1 MVEGCC
7 NLERF
12 GAGTLFAFSQGMET
26 LFADVRFGLRLL
38 LQKPGLTLVA
48 VLTLALG
55 VGANTAIFSVVNGV
69 LLRPLPYAEPENLLM
84 VWQDHSRLEG
94 SATEWASFENFSDWR
109 EQSEVFGGVFAFGNY
124 TATLRMPEPEQ
135 IQGASVSHDALSI
148 LGIAPLLGRGFRP
161 EEDSPKAELVALLSH
176 SLWQRSFGSDR
187 GVLGQRITLG
197 EAPATVIGVLPPN
210 TMFPHISDPEIFVPL
225 RIDPSTSCGRG
236 CVNLRVVARLASG
249 VSLERA
255 SADMEAIALRLE
267 REYPEENRGVG
278 VNLVPLHEQLVGTLR
293 PALLALLGAVS
304 FVLLIACANVASLL
318 LARAVER
325 EKEVATRVA
334 MGAGRARLLRQLL
347 TESFLLALAGAS
359 LGAVIALWG
368 VDVLLAL
375 VPGGFPRL
383 EEVTVD
389 RRVLGFTL
397 ALAAASAFL
406 FGLVPALRGSKPDVH
421 RCLKEGARGSSRGGA
436 HRFRRALVVLEV
448 ALALSLLVGAS
459 LLLESFRTLTR
470 VDPGFDPKNLL
481 TAGLDLSSSTYD
493 DPSRR
498 IAFLE
503 LLQERASGL
512 AGAESAG
519 AVFALPMGG
528 ADADA
533 GFLIEGKTPPEP
545 RGAWVAWY
553 RPVTP
558 SYFATMRMRL
568 SRGRFLRESDDAEA
582 PPVVLVN
589 ELATR
594 SYWPN
599 EDPLL
604 SRVRIGGAWRQV
616 VGVVED
622 TRHFGLDRSDRP
634 AMYFPY
640 AQLPQRSMNLVV
652 RAESD
657 PESLAVPLRRALAE
671 IDPRMALADLRP
683 LEEVIS
689 GTVATPRVT
698 SVLFAVFALSALALS
713 AIGLYGVLSYS
724 VGSRIREIGIRMA
737 LGANKA
743 DVLRQT
749 VGEGVL
755 LLGLGTAIGLG
766 VAFVLSRLL
775 ASLLFRV
782 SPTDPFSFLGAF
794 AVLAAVAILA
804 CYLPARRAA
813 RVDPIVVLRY
823 E

>member
-1 MVEGCC
+1 
-7 NLERF
+7 
-12 GAGTLFAFSQGMET
+12 MET

-38 LQKPGLTLVA
+38 LQKPGITLVA

-69 LLRPLPYAEPENLLM
+69 LLRPLPYADPQNLVM
-84 VWQDHSRLEG
+84 VWQDHSRRDG
-94 SATEWASFENFSDWR
+94 PPTEWASFENFSDWR
-109 EQSEVFGGVFAFGNY
+109 EQSEVFDGVFAFGNY
-124 TATLRMPEPEQ
+124 AATLRMPDPEQ

-148 LGIAPLLGRGFRP
+148 LGITPLLGRGFRP
-161 EEDSPKAELVALLSH
+161 EEDSPKAELVVLLSH

-187 GVLGQRITLG
+187 GVLGRRIALG
-197 EAPATVIGVLPPN
+197 ETPATVVGVLPPE
-210 TMFPHISDPEIFVPL
+210 TLFPLIADPEIFVPL

-255 SADMEAIALRLE
+255 SADMEAIAHRLE
-267 REYPEENRGVG
+267 AAYPEENRGVG
-278 VNLVPLHEQLVGTLR
+278 VNLVPLHEQLVGAIR

-304 FVLLIACANVASLL
+304 FVLLIACANVASLM

-334 MGAGRARLLRQLL
+334 MGAGRVRLLRQLL
-347 TESFLLALAGAS
+347 TESLLLAAAGAS
-359 LGAVIALWG
+359 LGVVIALWG

-375 VPGGFPRL
+375 VPDGFPRL
-383 EEVTVD
+383 GEVTVD

-397 ALAAASAFL
+397 AVAAASALL
-406 FGLVPALRGSKPDVH
+406 FGLVPALRGSKPDLH
-421 RCLKEGARGSSRGGA
+421 RCLKEGARGSTGGGA
-436 HRFRRALVVLEV
+436 QLFRSALVVLEV

-481 TAGLDLSSSTYD
+481 TAGLDLSSSAYD
-493 DPSRR
+493 DPARR
-498 IAFLE
+498 VAFLD

-545 RGAWVAWY
+545 RGAWIAWY
-553 RPVTP
+553 RPATP
-558 SYFATMRMRL
+558 SYFSTMRMRL

-582 PPVVLVN
+582 APVVLVN
-589 ELATR
+589 ELASR

-652 RAESD
+652 RAGSD
-657 PESLAVPLRRALAE
+657 PESLAIPLRRAVSE
-671 IDPRMALADLRP
+671 IDPQMALADLRP

-698 SVLFAVFALSALALS
+698 SALFAVFALSALALA
-713 AIGLYGVLSYS
+713 AIGLYGILSYN
-724 VGSRIREIGIRMA
+724 VGSRVREIGIRMA
-737 LGANKA
+737 LGANRA

-749 VGEGVL
+749 VGQGVL

-766 VAFVLSRLL
+766 VALAISRVLS
-775 ASLLFRV
+775 SVLFGV
-782 SPTDPFSFLGAF
+782 SPTDPWLFLAAF
-794 AVLAAVAILA
+794 AVLAAVTLLA

-813 RVDPIVVLRY
+813 RVDPLVVLRC

>member
-1 MVEGCC
+1 
-7 NLERF
+7 
-12 GAGTLFAFSQGMET
+12 MET
-26 LFADVRFGLRLL
+26 LIADVRFGLRLL
-38 LQKPGLTLVA
+38 VQKPGITLTA

-69 LLRPLPYAEPENLLM
+69 LLRPLPYAEPQNLVM

-94 SATEWASFENFSDWR
+94 SPTEWASFENFSDWR
-109 EQSEVFGGVFAFGNY
+109 QQSVVFDGVFAFGSY
-124 TATLRMPEPEQ
+124 TATLRMPDPEQ

-148 LGIAPLLGRGFRP
+148 LGITPLLGRGFRP

-176 SLWQRSFGSDR
+176 SLWQRRFGGER
-187 GVLGQRITLG
+187 GVLGRRITLG
-197 EAPATVIGVLPPN
+197 DAPATVIGVLPPD
-210 TMFPHISDPEIFVPL
+210 TLFPLISDPEIFVPL
-225 RIDPSTSCGRG
+225 RVDRSSSCGRD
-236 CVNLRVVARLASG
+236 CVNLRVIARLAPG

-267 REYPEENRGVG
+267 KDYPEENRGVG
-278 VNLVPLHEQLVGTLR
+278 VNLVPLHEQLVGAIR

-304 FVLLIACANVASLL
+304 FVLLIACANVASLM

-334 MGAGRARLLRQLL
+334 MGASRARLLRQLL
-347 TESFLLALAGAS
+347 TESLLLAVAGAS
-359 LGAVIALWG
+359 LGVVIALWG

-375 VPGGFPRL
+375 VPDGFPRL

-406 FGLVPALRGSKPDVH
+406 FGLVPALRGSKPDLH
-421 RCLKEGARGSSRGGA
+421 RSLKEGARGSTGGGA
-436 HRFRRALVVLEV
+436 HRFRSALVVLEV

-459 LLLESFRTLTR
+459 LLLESFRTLIR
-470 VDPGFDPKNLL
+470 VDPGFDPRNLL
-481 TAGLDLSSSTYD
+481 TAGIDFSSSTYD
-493 DPSRR
+493 EPSRR
-498 IAFLE
+498 IAFLDS
-503 LLQERASGL
+503 LQQRASGL

-528 ADADA
+528 ADADS

-545 RGAWVAWY
+545 RGVWIAWY
-553 RPVTP
+553 RPATP
-558 SYFATMRMRL
+558 SYFSTMRMRL

-589 ELATR
+589 ELAAR

-599 EDPLL
+599 DDPLL

-640 AQLPQRSMNLVV
+640 AQLPLRSMNLVV
-652 RAESD
+652 RAASD
-657 PESLAVPLRRALAE
+657 PESLAAPLRGAVAE
-671 IDPRMALADLRP
+671 IDPRMAISDLRP

-698 SVLFAVFALSALALS
+698 SVLFAVFALSALALA

-737 LGANKA
+737 LGAKRG

-749 VGEGVL
+749 VSEGVL

-775 ASLLFRV
+775 ASILFGV
-782 SPTDPFSFLGAF
+782 SPTDPWLFLTAF
-794 AVLAAVAILA
+794 ALLAMVTVLA